1 MSAILD
7 TPIIVDNRRGAGG
20 KIGAEAVAHA
30 PPDGYTLLAGSVSTH
45 SFAPVVTAKLSYDP
59 IKDFEPISLIALVQ
73 NLLVVNPKLPVTSV
87 RELIALAKAQPGK
100 LNYASGGPGSTSHFA
115 VAMFIALAGIQN
127 DTVHVPF
134 RGGGPAMT
142 ATIAGD
148 TQFFFSPMAGMVPF
162 VEAGLVRPLAVSGD
176 MRSPALPQVPT
187 IGEAGMPRYKAV
199 GWFGLMAPAG
209 TPAAIVAKLSDV
221 VAAAC
226 KVADVVIA
234 LRAQGIEPRAAG
246 RRSLPPSSWISSNC
260 TASSS
265 GTSTSRSANS
275 LQPTRD
281 PMKQNNNIGIA
292 VVGAG
297 RIGTLR
303 ARLAAKH
310 PSVRFLAIS
319 DRDPARAKA
328 LAEQAGADLHSGSNE
343 EVIAI
348 RTSPP

>member
-1 MSAILD
+1 MIRRAGLALLFCLAPLVQAAFGQSYPERPIRIISPNPAGGSNDTIVRIVAAKMSTILD
-7 TPIIVDNRRGAGG
+7 TPIIIDNRGGAGG

-30 PPDGYTLLAGSVSTH
+30 QPDGYTLLAGSVSTH

-73 NLLVVNPKLPVTSV
+73 NLLVVNPKLPATTVQ
-87 RELIALAKAQPGK
+87 ELVALAKAQPGK

-148 TQFFFSPMAGMVPF
+148 TQFFFSPIAGMVPF
-162 VEAGLVRPLAVSGD
+162 VEAGSARPLAVSGD

-209 TPAAIVAKLSDV
+209 TPPNIVSKLSDV
-221 VAAAC
+221 VADAT
-226 KVADVVIA
+226 KSPDVITA
-234 LRAQGIEPRAAG
+234 LRAQGIGPQSSRPQAFAAFV
-246 RRSLPPSSWISSNC
+246 RDQLELHRQLVKDVDLKIS
-260 TASSS
+260 
-265 GTSTSRSANS
+265 
-275 LQPTRD
+275 
-281 PMKQNNNIGIA
+281 
-292 VVGAG
+292 
-297 RIGTLR
+297 
-303 ARLAAKH
+303 
-310 PSVRFLAIS
+310 
-319 DRDPARAKA
+319 
-328 LAEQAGADLHSGSNE
+328 E
-343 EVIAI
+343 
-348 RTSPP
+348 

>member
-1 MSAILD
+1 MIRRAGLALLFCLAPLVQAAFGQSYPERPIRIISPNPAGGSNDTIVRIVAAKMSTILD
-7 TPIIVDNRRGAGG
+7 TPIIIDNRGGAGG

-30 PPDGYTLLAGSVSTH
+30 QPDGYTLLAGSVSTH

-73 NLLVVNPKLPVTSV
+73 NLLVVNPRLPATTVQ
-87 RELIALAKAQPGK
+87 ELVALAKAQPGK

-148 TQFFFSPMAGMVPF
+148 TQFFFSPIAGMVPF
-162 VEAGLVRPLAVSGD
+162 VEAGSARPLAVSGD

-209 TPAAIVAKLSDV
+209 TPANIVSKLSDV
-221 VAAAC
+221 VADAT
-226 KVADVVIA
+226 KSPDVITA
-234 LRAQGIEPRAAG
+234 LRAQGIGPQSSRPQEFAAFV
-246 RRSLPPSSWISSNC
+246 RDQLELHRQLVKDVDLKIS
-260 TASSS
+260 
-265 GTSTSRSANS
+265 
-275 LQPTRD
+275 
-281 PMKQNNNIGIA
+281 
-292 VVGAG
+292 
-297 RIGTLR
+297 
-303 ARLAAKH
+303 
-310 PSVRFLAIS
+310 
-319 DRDPARAKA
+319 
-328 LAEQAGADLHSGSNE
+328 E
-343 EVIAI
+343 
-348 RTSPP
+348 

>member
-1 MSAILD
+1 MVRWAGLALLFCLAPYVQAASAQNYPERPIRVISPNPAGGSNDTIVRIVAAKMSAILD
-7 TPIIVDNRRGAGG
+7 TPIVVDNRGGAGG

-73 NLLVVNPKLPVTSV
+73 NLLVVNPKLPATSV
-87 RELIALAKAQPGK
+87 QELISLAKSQPGK

-148 TQFFFSPMAGMVPF
+148 TQFFFSPMAGMVPS
-162 VEAGLVRPLAVSGD
+162 VEAGLVRPLAVSSD
-176 MRSPALPQVPT
+176 QRSPALPQVPT

-209 TPAAIVAKLSDV
+209 TPAAIISKLSDV

-226 KVADVVIA
+226 KSADVITA
-234 LRAQGIEPRAAG
+234 LRAQGIEPTSSRPQEFAAFVLDQLELH
-246 RRSLPPSSWISSNC
+246 RQLVRDVDFKIS
-260 TASSS
+260 
-265 GTSTSRSANS
+265 
-275 LQPTRD
+275 
-281 PMKQNNNIGIA
+281 
-292 VVGAG
+292 
-297 RIGTLR
+297 
-303 ARLAAKH
+303 
-310 PSVRFLAIS
+310 
-319 DRDPARAKA
+319 
-328 LAEQAGADLHSGSNE
+328 E
-343 EVIAI
+343 
-348 RTSPP
+348 